1 MEKVKEIELLQ
12 SLKGDTY
19 FAQLFDDQQIDV
31 MCENIKNDY
40 PIELGLN
47 LFESSSIA
55 KELAELKK
63 QLACCRGREE
73 SAAEGILLKAN
84 EHLDTSL
91 EDLAA
96 RLVGYKECL
105 TIKLRLALPISGED
119 RDTLV
124 KLLAE
129 QGLTI

>member
-19 FAQLFDDQQIDV
+19 FAQLFDDKQIDA

-47 LFESSSIA
+47 LFESSPIA
-55 KELAELKK
+55 KENAELKK
-63 QLACCRGREE
+63 RLTRCTEKVE
-73 SAAEGILLKAN
+73 TAAKGLLTKAS
-84 EHLDTSL
+84 EYSDESL
-91 EDLAA
+91 EDLAEQ
-96 RLVGYKECL
+96 LVGYKKCL
-105 TIKLRLALPISGED
+105 TIKLRLALPLSEED
-119 RDTLV
+119 RSTLV

-129 QGLTI
+129 